1 MGKTKTYRKS
11 IMKAVEALEKAR
23 ETVIA
28 RQETLDNLL
37 TQEGE
42 LWDKTGEC
50 QICGAEGYTEW
61 HHIIS
66 QHRCK
71 EEGLHH
77 YIKLRGN
84 VIELCKTCHDLTTA
98 SMIRKKLDAKE
109 VAEDNAELEPTEK
122 QIKYIKKLGGEV
134 PLGLTRREAS
144 ALIDELKKLN
154 AMKRVKEIKEV
165 RY

>member
-23 ETVIA
+23 QTVLA

-37 TQEGE
+37 EQEGE

-66 QHRCK
+66 QHRCR

-77 YIKLRGN
+77 FIKLRGN

-98 SMIRKKLDAKE
+98 SMIRKKLDIKE
-109 VAEDNAELEPTEK
+109 VTEDNAELEPTEK

-134 PLGLTRREAS
+134 PLGVTRREAS

-154 AMKRVKEIKEV
+154 AMKRVKEITEV

>member
-122 QIKYIKKLGGEV
+122 QIKYINKLGGEV

-154 AMKRVKEIKEV
+154 AIKRAKEATEV

>member
-66 QHRCK
+66 QHRCR

-77 YIKLRGN
+77 FIKLRGN

-98 SMIRKKLDAKE
+98 SMIRKKLDIKE
-109 VAEDNAELEPTEK
+109 VTEDNAELEPTEK

-154 AMKRVKEIKEV
+154 AMKRVKEITEV

>member
-23 ETVIA
+23 ETVLA
-28 RQETLDNLL
+28 RQKSLDNLL
-37 TQEGE
+37 EQEGE

-77 YIKLRGN
+77 FIKLRGN

-122 QIKYIKKLGGEV
+122 QIKYINKLGGEV

-154 AMKRVKEIKEV
+154 AIKRAKEATEV

>member
-1 MGKTKTYRKS
+1 MNGGNMGKTKTYRKS

-23 ETVIA
+23 QTVLA

-37 TQEGE
+37 EQEGE

-66 QHRCK
+66 QHRCR

-77 YIKLRGN
+77 LLN
-84 VIELCKTCHDLTTA
+84 
-98 SMIRKKLDAKE
+98 
-109 VAEDNAELEPTEK
+109 
-122 QIKYIKKLGGEV
+122 LGV
-134 PLGLTRREAS
+134 
-144 ALIDELKKLN
+144 
-154 AMKRVKEIKEV
+154 M
-165 RY
+165 

>member
-154 AMKRVKEIKEV
+154 AMKRVKEITEV

>member
-23 ETVIA
+23 QVVDA
-28 RQETLDNLL
+28 RQETLDLL
-37 TQEGE
+37 LEQEGE

-50 QICGAEGYTEW
+50 QICGTDGYTEW

-77 YIKLRGN
+77 YIRLRGN

-109 VAEDNAELEPTEK
+109 VAEDNAGLEPTEK
-122 QIKYIKKLGGEV
+122 QVNYIKKLGGEV
-134 PLGLTRREAS
+134 PAGITRREAS
-144 ALIDELKKLN
+144 ALIDVLKKEN
-154 AMKRVKEIKEV
+154 SIKRAKEATEV
-165 RY
+165 RF

>member
-23 ETVIA
+23 QTVDA

-37 TQEGE
+37 EQEGE

-109 VAEDNAELEPTEK
+109 VAIDNAELDPTEK
-122 QIKYIKKLGGEV
+122 QIKYIKKLGGEI
-134 PLGLTRREAS
+134 PIGLTRREAS
-144 ALIDELKKLN
+144 QLIDELKKEN
-154 AMKRVKEIKEV
+154 AMKRVKEMTEV